1 MKEEALKFLR
11 KDYLLNVDMIE
22 CIRRDLCEIV
32 FASDKAVLIA
42 ADGGGVHMLSCEDRE
57 LGFDLLRIH
66 QPPWVVLHQM
76 DMREGLAEM
85 GYRLGD
91 ACWQGAYTK
100 TEPLEETGADM
111 RLLDRSYAHLVS
123 ENYELADEEELTE
136 LMDKGVMLGAF
147 VEGKLAGFMGQHP
160 EGSQGLLFVFPEYRR
175 LGLAEA
181 LERRYV
187 NLDLSRGNV
196 PFGQI
201 FVGNTPSRRLQ
212 EKLGMEFSDKF
223 ICWCGKSE

>member
-1 MKEEALKFLR
+1 MKEKALEFLN
-11 KDYLLNVDMIE
+11 KDYLLNVDIIE
-22 CIRRDLCEIV
+22 CIRRDICQILY
-32 FASDKAVLIA
+32 ASDKAVLIV
-42 ADGGGVHMLSCEDRE
+42 ADSGWVYMLSCEDRE

-100 TEPLEETGADM
+100 TQPLEETGADM

-187 NLDLSRGNV
+187 NIDLSRGNV
-196 PFGQI
+196 PFGHI

-212 EKLGMEFSDKF
+212 EKLGMEFSDKY

>member
-1 MKEEALKFLR
+1 
-11 KDYLLNVDMIE
+11 
-22 CIRRDLCEIV
+22 
-32 FASDKAVLIA
+32 
-42 ADGGGVHMLSCEDRE
+42 
-57 LGFDLLRIH
+57 
-66 QPPWVVLHQM
+66 
-76 DMREGLAEM
+76 
-85 GYRLGD
+85 
-91 ACWQGAYTK
+91 
-100 TEPLEETGADM
+100 
-111 RLLDRSYAHLVS
+111 
-123 ENYELADEEELTE
+123 
-136 LMDKGVMLGAF
+136 MDKGVMLGAF

-212 EKLGMEFSDKF
+212 EKLGMEFSDKY